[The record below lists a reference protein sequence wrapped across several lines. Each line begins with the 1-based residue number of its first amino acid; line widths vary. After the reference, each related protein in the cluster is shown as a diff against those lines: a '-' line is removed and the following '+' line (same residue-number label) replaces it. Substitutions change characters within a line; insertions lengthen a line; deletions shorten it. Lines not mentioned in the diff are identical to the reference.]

1 MGGMGLTGESRGS
14 SSSVISTTSQ
24 LRDQGSV
31 SLPRAHS
38 LASKLGTT
46 IPAMHRSVGSQERM
60 PAPVLV
66 RGFRLPAR
74 RGLPGSS
81 HASGRGHSR
90 CVFQIIRVPIINSS
104 GSFLACKSSG
114 SGCLCWLGGCL
125 LWRPGDLC
133 GEGDPQGRWGSL
145 GSCTSQIL

>member
-24 LRDQGSV
+24 LRHQGSV

-46 IPAMHRSVGSQERM
+46 ILAMHRSVESQERM

-66 RGFRLPAR
+66 RIQAR

-90 CVFQIIRVPIINSS
+90 CVSQIIRVLIVNSS
-104 GSFLACKSSG
+104 RSFLACKSSG

-125 LWRPGDLC
+125 LWRPVDLC

>member
-24 LRDQGSV
+24 LRHQGSV

-46 IPAMHRSVGSQERM
+46 ILAMHRSVGSQERM

-66 RGFRLPAR
+66 RIQAR